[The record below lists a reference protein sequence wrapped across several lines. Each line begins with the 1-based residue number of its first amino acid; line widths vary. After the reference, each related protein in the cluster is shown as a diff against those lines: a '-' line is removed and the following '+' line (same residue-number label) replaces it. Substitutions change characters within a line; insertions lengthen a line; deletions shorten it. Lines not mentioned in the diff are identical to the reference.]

1 MTDDER
7 PTSLHT
13 DGIDLAGGDALDVLV
28 VGGGVGGSYAA
39 WRLKTGEL
47 ANGAFGLPPDP
58 AARRIALI
66 ESSDR
71 IGGRL
76 ESPAAP
82 GAPELH
88 AEFGGM
94 GFTSHNTI
102 LTALVDTVFELRAEP
117 FPRGGDDNL
126 FYLRGERFTAKQLQD
141 GYHVPYQLDPAD
153 RGKGP
158 MTLIVEAIERVL
170 PGATEFTAAEWRA
183 VQEDT
188 IFEGRHLRD
197 IGLWNFLLMN
207 MSSEAFAFAH
217 DATGHFFEV
226 SNWNCAQ
233 ALPWLL
239 GDGNASYRTLTDGY
253 DQLPVTCAKRFID
266 AGGFL
271 QIGLAAEGIAAN
283 ADGTL
288 RVSVGAAGAINAR
301 RVVLALPQRALEIL
315 APSSIVLGDA
325 DLSAA
330 LGSVT
335 GHRVMKIFLAY
346 PYPWWNELGITDGSS
361 STDLPLGQCWYFSPV
376 EGQGNTNSLLMASY
390 NDTLAT
396 TYWEGLEG
404 GEPFENPVGT
414 GRFWAEQVPSA
425 LMVAEVQRQLREVHG
440 DVTIPPPY
448 AAAYRDWSV
457 DPFGGAFSTWNVGV
471 DADAVEA
478 RMLQPDPNVAL
489 HVVGS
494 TYSSDQGWAEGALAT
509 AERLLTEHVGLARP
523 PWLPTPNLRVP
534 SEQRRGDP

>member
-1 MTDDER
+1 MTDHTSRTTAHTATER
-7 PTSLHT
+7 TITSSA
-13 DGIDLAGGDALDVLV
+13 AGEPLDVLV
-28 VGGGVGGSYAA
+28 IGGGVGGSYAA
-39 WRLKTGEL
+39 WRLLTGEV
-47 ANGAFGLPPDP
+47 ADDTSGIPSDP
-58 AARRIALI
+58 SARRVALA
-66 ESSDR
+66 EASHR

-102 LTALVDTVFELRAEP
+102 LTALVDDVFDLRAQP
-117 FPRGGDDNL
+117 FPRGGGSNL
-126 FYLRGERFTAKQLQD
+126 FYLRGERFTADQLAN
-141 GYHVPYQLDPAD
+141 GYEVPYQLDAAD

-158 MTLIVEAIERVL
+158 MTLIVDAIERVL
-170 PGATEFTAAEWRA
+170 PGATGYSPAEWKQ
-183 VQEDT
+183 VQADT
-188 IFEGRHLRD
+188 IFAGRHLRE

-207 MSSEAFAFAH
+207 MSAEAFAFAH

-253 DQLPVTCAKRFID
+253 DQLPITCAKRFVD
-266 AGGFL
+266 AGGLL
-271 QIGLAAEGIAAN
+271 QTELAAEGIAAN
-283 ADGTL
+283 DDGTL
-288 RVSVGAAGAINAR
+288 RVSFGDAGTADAR
-301 RVVLALPQRALEIL
+301 RVVLAMPQRALELL
-315 APSSIVLGDA
+315 APSSIVLGRP
-325 DLSAA
+325 DLSPAV
-330 LGSVT
+330 GSVT

-346 PYPWWNELGITDGSS
+346 DTPWWQQLGITDGSS

-376 EGQGNTNSLLMASY
+376 AGQGNTNSLLMASY

-404 GEPFENPVGT
+404 GQAFVNPAGT
-414 GRFWAEQVPSA
+414 GPFWSAQAPSA
-425 LMVAEVQRQLREVHG
+425 LMVEEVQRQLAEVHG
-440 DVTIPPPY
+440 SVTIPAPY

-457 DPFGGAFSTWNVGV
+457 DPFGGAFSTWNVGA

-478 RMLQPDPNVAL
+478 VMLQPDPTVPL

-509 AERLLTEHVGLARP
+509 AERLVTERLGFARP
-523 PWLPTPNLRVP
+523 PWLPARA
-534 SEQRRGDP
+534 S

>member
-1 MTDDER
+1 MTNLDRQPLDGSH
-7 PTSLHT
+7 PA
-13 DGIDLAGGDALDVLV
+13 GIDLRGGEPLDVLV

-39 WRLKTGEL
+39 WRLKTGEV
-47 ANGAFGLPPDP
+47 ADGAFGLPSDP

-66 ESSDR
+66 ESSER

-82 GAPELH
+82 DAPALH

-102 LTALVDTVFELRAEP
+102 LTALVDTVFGLRAEP
-117 FPRGGDDNL
+117 FPRGGDANL
-126 FYLRGERFTAKQLQD
+126 FYLRGERFTVEQLQN
-141 GYHVPYQLDPAD
+141 GYRVPYQLDPAD

-158 MTLIVEAIERVL
+158 MSLIVEAIERVL
-170 PGATEFTAAEWRA
+170 PGATGYTAAQWRA
-183 VQEDT
+183 VQENT
-188 IFEGRHLRD
+188 VFEGRHLRD

-253 DQLPVTCAKRFID
+253 DQLPITCATRFVD

-271 QIGLAAEGIAAN
+271 QIGLAADGITAN
-283 ADGTL
+283 SDGTL
-288 RVSVGAAGAINAR
+288 RVSVGAAGSIDTR
-301 RVVLALPQRALEIL
+301 RVVLAVPQRALEIL
-315 APSSIVLGDA
+315 APSSIVLSDPG
-325 DLSAA
+325 LAA
-330 LGSVT
+330 PLGSVT

-346 PYPWWNELGITDGSS
+346 PSPWWSELGITDGSS

-404 GEPFENPVGT
+404 GDAFRNPIGT
-414 GRFWAEQVPSA
+414 GRFWSEHVPSA

-440 DVTIPPPY
+440 DVTIPEPY

-457 DPFGGAFSTWNVGV
+457 DPYGGAFSTWNVGV

-478 RMLQPDPNVAL
+478 TMLQPDQGVPL
-489 HVVGS
+489 HVIGS

-509 AERLLTEHVGLARP
+509 AERLVTEHLGLARP
-523 PWLPTPNLRVP
+523 PWLTTT
-534 SEQRRGDP
+534 ST

>member
-1 MTDDER
+1 MTNDQYTTTDI
-7 PTSLHT
+7 LHAT
-13 DGIDLAGGDALDVLV
+13 GIDDSEPLDVLV
-28 VGGGVGGSYAA
+28 VGGGVSGSYAA

-47 ANGAFGLPPDP
+47 TTGAAGLPSDP

-102 LTALVDTVFELRAEP
+102 LTALVDTVFGLRAEP
-117 FPRGGDDNL
+117 FPRGGDNNL
-126 FYLRGERFTAKQLQD
+126 FYLRGERFTVGQLGNGFD
-141 GYHVPYQLDPAD
+141 VPYQLDPAD

-170 PGATEFTAAEWRA
+170 PGATGYTAAQWKA
-183 VQEDT
+183 VQEHT
-188 IFEGRHLRD
+188 MFEGRHLRD

-253 DQLPVTCAKRFID
+253 DQLPITCATQFID

-271 QIGLAAEGIAAN
+271 QIGLAATGISAN
-283 ADGTL
+283 PDGTM
-288 RVSVGAAGAINAR
+288 RVAVGAAGAINAR

-315 APSSIVLGDA
+315 APSSVVLDDPA
-325 DLSAA
+325 LSPA

-346 PYPWWNELGITDGSS
+346 PSPWWNDLGITDGSS

-376 EGQGNTNSLLMASY
+376 PGQGNTNSLLMASY

-404 GEPFENPVGT
+404 GDPFENPVGT
-414 GRFWAEQVPSA
+414 GRFWSEQVPSA

-440 DVTIPPPY
+440 AVTIPAPY
-448 AAAYRDWSV
+448 AAAYRDWSI

-471 DADAVEA
+471 DATAVEHT
-478 RMLQPDPNVAL
+478 MLQPDPSVPL

-509 AERLLTEHVGLARP
+509 AERLVTEHLGLARP
-523 PWLPTPNLRVP
+523 PWLPAPP
-534 SEQRRGDP
+534 Q

>member
-1 MTDDER
+1 MT
-7 PTSLHT
+7 T
-13 DGIDLAGGDALDVLV
+13 DHIDLVGGEPLDVLV
-28 VGGGVGGSYAA
+28 IGGGVSGSYAA
-39 WRLKTGEL
+39 WRLKTGEVT
-47 ANGAFGLPPDP
+47 AGSSGLPVDP
-58 AARRIALI
+58 TDRRIALI
-66 ESSDR
+66 ESSER

-82 GAPELH
+82 GAPQLH

-102 LTALVDTVFELRAEP
+102 LTALVDDVFHLRAEP
-117 FPRGGDDNL
+117 FPRGGDSNL
-126 FYLRGERFTAKQLQD
+126 FYLRGERFTAGQLQS
-141 GYHVPYQLDPAD
+141 GYHVPYRLDDAD

-170 PGATEFTAAEWRA
+170 PGATGYTAAEWKA
-183 VQEDT
+183 VQANT
-188 IFEGRHLRD
+188 VFEGRHLRD

-253 DQLPVTCAKRFID
+253 DQLPITCASQFID

-271 QIGLAAEGIAAN
+271 QVGLAAQGIDSN
-283 ADGTL
+283 PDGTL
-288 RVSVGAAGAINAR
+288 RVSVGEAGSIDAR
-301 RVVLALPQRALEIL
+301 RVVLAVPQRALEIL
-315 APSSIVLGDA
+315 APSSIVLGEA
-325 DLSAA
+325 DLAGPIA
-330 LGSVT
+330 SVT

-346 PYPWWNELGITDGSS
+346 PYPWWSELGITDGSS

-376 EGQGNTNSLLMASY
+376 DGQGNTNSLLMASY
-390 NDTLAT
+390 NDTLST

-404 GEPFENPVGT
+404 GDAFENPVGT
-414 GRFWAEQVPSA
+414 GRFWSEQVPSA
-425 LMVAEVQRQLREVHG
+425 LMVSEVQRQLAELHG
-440 DVTIPPPY
+440 TVTIPEPY

-457 DPFGGAFSTWNVGV
+457 DPFGGAFSTWNVGA

-478 RMLQPDPNVAL
+478 RMLQPDPRVPL
-489 HVVGS
+489 HVIGS

-509 AERLLTEHVGLARP
+509 AEQLVTEHLGVARP
-523 PWLPTPNLRVP
+523 PWLPST
-534 SEQRRGDP
+534 S